1 MSNKDLIK
9 IKFENNEYEISIPSD
24 IEDLKKKFFEKF
36 DANEDCQYDFFIKL
50 SDQPDPINLN
60 NLYKVNFVGNM
71 DLLKKEENPIINV
84 EQHVEFG
91 SSNFFDDNKS
101 SFLSKVQLEIQKEN
115 SKKSNNSNNNNNNN
129 NDIDEEEEDEK
140 NNYKENK
147 DFIKELINCEN
158 NIKSLINGEEIKKI
172 YTTKK
177 TIELNEQLSFA
188 NKYSDEMSQISVMQ
202 MEKII
207 ELEQNFELLKQ
218 SIKDNKDK
226 IELKFKE
233 MEKVYEKDKYIQEIK
248 KKHEEELMDEKN
260 KYKNLELK
268 FEEEKKINK
277 KELEER
283 IDKLKKE
290 NDMLKAKLEKYESD
304 NQKIMEILK
313 NQKK

>member
-129 NDIDEEEEDEK
+129 DIDEEEEDEK

-158 NIKSLINGEEIKKI
+158 NINSLINGEEIKKI

-207 ELEQNFELLKQ
+207 ELEQNLELLKQ

-290 NDMLKAKLEKYESD
+290 NDMLKAKLEKYELD

>member
-115 SKKSNNSNNNNNNN
+115 SKKSNNSNNNNNN
-129 NDIDEEEEDEK
+129 DIDEEEEDEK

-158 NIKSLINGEEIKKI
+158 NINSLINGEEIKKI

-207 ELEQNFELLKQ
+207 ELEQNLELLKQ

-248 KKHEEELMDEKN
+248 KKHEEELME
-260 KYKNLELK
+260 
-268 FEEEKKINK
+268 
-277 KELEER
+277 
-283 IDKLKKE
+283 
-290 NDMLKAKLEKYESD
+290 
-304 NQKIMEILK
+304 
-313 NQKK
+313 

>member
-9 IKFENNEYEISIPSD
+9 IKFENNEHEISIPSD

-115 SKKSNNSNNNNNNN
+115 SKKSNNSNNNNNN
-129 NDIDEEEEDEK
+129 DIDEEEEDEK

-158 NIKSLINGEEIKKI
+158 NINSLINGEEI

-233 MEKVYEKDKYIQEIK
+233 MEKVYEKDKYIQELK

-290 NDMLKAKLEKYESD
+290 NDMLKAKLEKYELD

>member
-115 SKKSNNSNNNNNNN
+115 SKKSNNSNNNNNN
-129 NDIDEEEEDEK
+129 DIDEEEEDEK

-158 NIKSLINGEEIKKI
+158 NINSLINGEEIKKI

-290 NDMLKAKLEKYESD
+290 NDMLKAKLEKYELD

>member
-115 SKKSNNSNNNNNNN
+115 SKKSNNSNNNNNN
-129 NDIDEEEEDEK
+129 DIDEEEEDEK

-158 NIKSLINGEEIKKI
+158 NINSLINGEEI

-313 NQKK
+313 KQNK

>member
-129 NDIDEEEEDEK
+129 DIDEEEEDEK

-158 NIKSLINGEEIKKI
+158 NINSLINGEEIKKI

-207 ELEQNFELLKQ
+207 ELEQNLELLKQ

-260 KYKNLELK
+260 KYKKLELK
-268 FEEEKKINK
+268 FEEENKINK

-290 NDMLKAKLEKYESD
+290 NDMLKAKLEKYELD

>member
-115 SKKSNNSNNNNNNN
+115 SKKSNNSNNNNNN
-129 NDIDEEEEDEK
+129 DIDEEEEDEK

-158 NIKSLINGEEIKKI
+158 NINSLINGEEIKKI

-207 ELEQNFELLKQ
+207 ELEQNLELLKQ

-283 IDKLKKE
+283 LDKLKKE
-290 NDMLKAKLEKYESD
+290 NDMLKEKIEKYESD

-313 NQKK
+313 KQNK

>member
-129 NDIDEEEEDEK
+129 DIDEEEEDEK

-147 DFIKELINCEN
+147 DFIKELIICEN
-158 NIKSLINGEEIKKI
+158 NINSLINGEEIKKI

-188 NKYSDEMSQISVMQ
+188 NKNSDEMSQISVMQ

-207 ELEQNFELLKQ
+207 ELEQNLELLKQ

-233 MEKVYEKDKYIQEIK
+233 MERVYEKDKYIQEIK

-260 KYKNLELK
+260 KYKKLELK
-268 FEEEKKINK
+268 FEEENKINK

-290 NDMLKAKLEKYESD
+290 NDMLKAKLEKYELD

>member
-24 IEDLKKKFFEKF
+24 IEDLKKKFFEKC

-129 NDIDEEEEDEK
+129 DIDEEEEDEK

-147 DFIKELINCEN
+147 DFIKELIICEN
-158 NIKSLINGEEIKKI
+158 NINSLINGEEIKKI

-207 ELEQNFELLKQ
+207 ELEQNLELLKQ

-260 KYKNLELK
+260 KYKKLELK
-268 FEEEKKINK
+268 FEEENKINK

-290 NDMLKAKLEKYESD
+290 NDRLKAKLEKYELD
-304 NQKIMEILK
+304 TQKIMEILK

>member
-115 SKKSNNSNNNNNNN
+115 SKKSNNSNNNNNN
-129 NDIDEEEEDEK
+129 DIDEEEEDEK

-158 NIKSLINGEEIKKI
+158 NINSLINGEEI

-290 NDMLKAKLEKYESD
+290 NDMLKEKIEKYESD

-313 NQKK
+313 KQNK

>member
-115 SKKSNNSNNNNNNN
+115 SKKSNNSNNNNNN
-129 NDIDEEEEDEK
+129 DIDEEEEDEK

-158 NIKSLINGEEIKKI
+158 NINSLINGEEI

-260 KYKNLELK
+260 KYKKLELK

-290 NDMLKAKLEKYESD
+290 NDMLKEKIEKYESD

-313 NQKK
+313 KQNK

>member
-115 SKKSNNSNNNNNNN
+115 SKKSNNSNNNNNN
-129 NDIDEEEEDEK
+129 DIDEEEEDEK

-158 NIKSLINGEEIKKI
+158 NINSLINGEEI

-233 MEKVYEKDKYIQEIK
+233 MEKVYEKDKYIQEKK

-290 NDMLKAKLEKYESD
+290 NDMLKAKLEKYELD

>member
-9 IKFENNEYEISIPSD
+9 IKFENNEHEISIPSD

-129 NDIDEEEEDEK
+129 IDEEEEDEK

-158 NIKSLINGEEIKKI
+158 NINSLINGEEIKKI

-233 MEKVYEKDKYIQEIK
+233 MEKVYEKDKFIQELK

-260 KYKNLELK
+260 KYKKLELK

-290 NDMLKAKLEKYESD
+290 NDMLKEKIEKYESD

-313 NQKK
+313 KQNK

>member
-129 NDIDEEEEDEK
+129 NDIDE
-140 NNYKENK
+140 
-147 DFIKELINCEN
+147 
-158 NIKSLINGEEIKKI
+158 
-172 YTTKK
+172 
-177 TIELNEQLSFA
+177 
-188 NKYSDEMSQISVMQ
+188 
-202 MEKII
+202 
-207 ELEQNFELLKQ
+207 
-218 SIKDNKDK
+218 
-226 IELKFKE
+226 
-233 MEKVYEKDKYIQEIK
+233 
-248 KKHEEELMDEKN
+248 
-260 KYKNLELK
+260 
-268 FEEEKKINK
+268 
-277 KELEER
+277 
-283 IDKLKKE
+283 
-290 NDMLKAKLEKYESD
+290 
-304 NQKIMEILK
+304 
-313 NQKK
+313 

>member
-115 SKKSNNSNNNNNNN
+115 SKKSNNSNNNNNN
-129 NDIDEEEEDEK
+129 DIDEEEEDEK

-158 NIKSLINGEEIKKI
+158 NINSLINGEEI

-290 NDMLKAKLEKYESD
+290 NDMLKAKLEKYELD